1 MAEPARPTA
10 EQEEWLKAEGF
21 REEPEEQPDE
31 DGEDGPP
38 KVRQQPWSHYN
49 ITPLCLAV
57 PHSWHAKFGA
67 ELRPRRHIGALICR
81 STSGSLNHFY
91 EVADTL

>member
-38 KVRQQPWSHYN
+38 KVRQQPMVTLQYH
-49 ITPLCLAV
+49 T
-57 PHSWHAKFGA
+57 FGVLLSRTVGMQSS
-67 ELRPRRHIGALICR
+67 ELNQGPDG
-81 STSGSLNHFY
+81 
-91 EVADTL
+91 TLGL